1 MFLGI
6 PGRTRDNGPVVLTR
20 LGRYEVQEEIGR
32 GTMGV
37 VYRGHD
43 PVIDRAV
50 ALKTVLVP
58 EALPEAKRQAFL
70 ERFAQESRIAGKLL
84 HPNIVVTYDA
94 ATDEAS
100 GIPFIA
106 MELVHG
112 EALDRLMER
121 LDRLPWQEALTI
133 IVPLARALAYAH
145 EQGVVHRD
153 VKPANVIM
161 THRGVPKLTDFGIA
175 KLPAG
180 GLTQRGSRLGTPD
193 FMSPEQIR
201 GDAVDGRSDLF
212 CLTEVL
218 YSLLTGQPPF
228 SGGELAEIFHHVLCN
243 EPEPPSER
251 VADIP
256 PALDAVVSRG
266 LAKAPED
273 RYPDGEELAIAL
285 EAIIADHD
293 LDSASSPT
301 DSSDH
306 LAGTVSLDLG
316 TDSAPLHE
324 VSLDLDVEAEDPEPR
339 PTTHDAVPDEPVT
352 PPSEPPPSSVQS
364 SPAKPTRRRWKLRLG
379 PLRYLILL
387 IALVTALYAVMV
399 DGSTAKR
406 HGRAAL
412 EAIGD
417 GATWAIGEVRG
428 LSSAA
433 RQRRAEEKRNARL
446 RSEASAWLDEG
457 RSLVTR
463 GHWNEARRALD
474 RSLAGFRDAGDGI
487 GEASALRA
495 GARLKADTGH
505 APQAIADA
513 EAALSIDRVYQHLD
527 GVVETLTLLGA
538 IHRDFGQL
546 GAAAARYDQARDV
559 AETIEDSRFRDLV
572 LLERGVASVVAG
584 RWDDARR
591 ELGSVRNDA
600 AITAQ
605 WELSARA
612 TGWLATVVYATGN
625 EDNALSLWE
634 TARSTCERRGGVDCA
649 ADLRLLEGAATL
661 ARGELVGASQLLS
674 EAEARYRE
682 VDNLTGLAA
691 TLELGAEVARRQG
704 DPVTVERRLEE
715 LATTRGRLGIGSS
728 PDPASTTGES
738 GSTPASLG
746 SDTPC
751 HRLLEVLRGTPR
763 TARTESRMAIVSRT
777 CNTNE

>member
-1 MFLGI
+1 M
-6 PGRTRDNGPVVLTR
+6 VLTR

-58 EALPEAKRQAFL
+58 EALSEAKRQAFL

-133 IVPLARALAYAH
+133 VVPLARALAYAH

-175 KLPAG
+175 KLPTG

-218 YSLLTGQPPF
+218 YSLLTGRPPF
-228 SGGELAEIFHHVLCN
+228 SGGELAEIFHNVLCN

-251 VADIP
+251 VTDIP

-266 LAKAPED
+266 LAKSPED

-285 EAIIADHD
+285 ETMIAEQNGDP
-293 LDSASSPT
+293 AASPT

-316 TDSAPLHE
+316 ADTAPLHE

-339 PTTHDAVPDEPVT
+339 PTAHDAAPDEP
-352 PPSEPPPSSVQS
+352 EPPPSEVPPSSVES
-364 SPAKPTRRRWKLRLG
+364 SPVKPTAPRRRPRLG
-379 PLRYLILL
+379 PLRYLVLL
-387 IALVTALYAVMV
+387 IALVAALYAVMV
-399 DGSTAKR
+399 DGDTARR
-406 HGRAAL
+406 HGHAAL
-412 EAIGD
+412 EAVGD
-417 GATWAIGEVRG
+417 GATWAIQQVRG

-433 RQRRAEEKRNARL
+433 RQRRAEEKRNAQL

-463 GHWNEARRALD
+463 GHWNEARHALG

-513 EAALSIDRVYQHLD
+513 EAALSIDRVYQYLD
-527 GVVETLTLLGA
+527 GEVETLTLLGT
-538 IHRDFGQL
+538 IHRDFGQR
-546 GAAAARYDQARDV
+546 GAAAASYDQAQDV
-559 AETIEDSRFRDLV
+559 AETIEDSRSRDVV
-572 LLERGVASVVAG
+572 LLERGIASVLAG
-584 RWDDARR
+584 SWDDARR
-591 ELGSVRNDA
+591 ELGSVRDEA
-600 AITAQ
+600 AVTAQ

-612 TGWLATVVYATGN
+612 TGWLAAVVYATGN

-634 TARSTCERRGGVDCA
+634 AARSTCERRGGLDCA

-674 EAEARYRE
+674 DAEARYRE

-691 TLELGAEVARRQG
+691 TLELGAEVVRRQG
-704 DPVTVERRLEE
+704 DPVAVERRLEE
-715 LATTRGRLGIGSS
+715 LATIRGRLGIGSS
-728 PDPASTTGES
+728 PDRSPTTGNS
-738 GSTPASLG
+738 GSTPASLDSG
-746 SDTPC
+746 TPC
-751 HRLLEVLRGTPR
+751 HRLLDVLRGTPR
-763 TARTESRMAIVSRT
+763 TARAESRLSIVST
-777 CNTNE
+777 ACDTDD